1 MKRRNLLKVARVA
14 IAVVTLAAVVYA
26 IAKNWSDVSVHLS
39 KISWSTFLWST
50 IAAAVGTW
58 LTMIGWRVLL
68 RDLGSDLH
76 LAPASGVYFVGQLG
90 KYLPGSLWS
99 VLVQADI
106 ASHLKVPRRRTAV
119 TGLLSLGFGLL
130 TGLLVGLPAASYLLN
145 RSSSAGFDWWLL
157 LGLPILVVLCVPQL
171 LNAVIA
177 KLLKAMRRPALEHE
191 LSAGA
196 VLKAVAIF
204 IAVWLCFGVHTL
216 LLAQAVTSDGV
227 PHPDLTT
234 AAMTGYALSVSLGTL
249 TIVLPAGI
257 GAREGLLTVILSTA
271 MPTPAAAAVAIMSR
285 FIVTIVDVL
294 AALGGW
300 LYARSHHLVSARRA
314 GSVPADEDV
323 AV

>member
-1 MKRRNLLKVARVA
+1 MTRKKILTLLRVA
-14 IAVVTLAAVVYA
+14 IALITLAAVTYA
-26 IAKNWSDVSVHLS
+26 VVHNWADVSVHLD
-39 KISWSTFLWST
+39 KISWTTFLWST
-50 IAAAVGTW
+50 LAAAFGTW
-58 LTMIGWRVLL
+58 LTMIGWKTLL

-119 TGLLSLGFGLL
+119 TGLLALGLALL
-130 TGLLVGLPAASYLLN
+130 TGLLVGLPAASFLLT
-145 RSSSAGFDWWLL
+145 STESGFDWWLL
-157 LGLPILVVLCVPQL
+157 LGIPILVVLCVPKL

-177 KLLKAMRRPALEHE
+177 KMLRTIKREPLEHE

-196 VLKAVAIF
+196 VLRAVVIF
-204 IAVWLCFGVHTL
+204 VLVWVAFGVHTL
-216 LLAQAVTSDGV
+216 LLARAVAGDAS

-234 AAMTGYALSVSLGTL
+234 AAMTGYALSVSLGML
-249 TIVLPAGI
+249 TIVLPAGL
-257 GAREGLLTVILSTA
+257 GAREGLLTLILSTA

-285 FIVTIVDVL
+285 FIVTIVDVV

-300 LYARSHHLVSARRA
+300 LYARSHHLISERHAAAESDVS
-314 GSVPADEDV
+314 V
-323 AV
+323 